1 MYKPFVHLS
10 VLLIHRITYPWHA
23 ENESIWYSYTRERRR
38 VKSEREPTTSRRWNI
53 QEANESYTGTPYSSI
68 QYLGFVFHIA
78 IHMHKGTRLRTCNV
92 WVSRQHFNLF
102 GVRTEYTLRIAS
114 RLFPFGLFRFFFY
127 RDVSS
132 YISASRDFRFRY
144 AKRTHTKC
152 EFARPETWRI
162 AHTNFIKLFFFFPSL
177 PTYSDVAGIE
187 ESFGKERVRKKKK

>member
-102 GVRTEYTLRIAS
+102 GVRTEYIHWESLLVSFLSDYFDFSFTAMSLRIYRPLETSVSVTRRGHIRSAS
-114 RLFPFGLFRFFFY
+114 SPGRK
-127 RDVSS
+127 RDVSLIQILS
-132 YISASRDFRFRY
+132 
-144 AKRTHTKC
+144 
-152 EFARPETWRI
+152 
-162 AHTNFIKLFFFFPSL
+162 NFSFFFPSL

-187 ESFGKERVRKKKK
+187 ESFGK